1 MLAKKSAVA
10 VVEAFATDPFKNQFH
25 QRSRSAL
32 IVHIAQNEKKLAS
45 EDEFDRA
52 RKRFSP
58 SSIDFE
64 ADDLV
69 T

>member
-1 MLAKKSAVA
+1 MLAKKSAEA
-10 VVEAFATDPFKNQFH
+10 VVEAFDTDPFKNQFH

-32 IVHIAQNEKKLAS
+32 IVHSAQNEKKLAS
-45 EDEFDRA
+45 ED